1 MRNKAEDFGMVDALI
16 VAQQRRLRC
25 KVVSGDVHFEGVKPF
40 FCELVGAAG
49 E

>member
-1 MRNKAEDFGMVDALI
+1 MMDALI

-25 KVVSGDVHFEGVKPF
+25 KVVSGDVHFEGVKDAF